1 MQIHEARLLL
11 KSKSIHSPR
20 ILLKEEGW
28 ILEFDSIQETPL
40 LLHIESQRGGTI
52 YYKSVRGVVNAC
64 IKIGFDTVAIEL
76 PKDVVVL

>member
-40 LLHIESQRGGTI
+40 LLHIESQRVGLYI
-52 YYKSVRGVVNAC
+52 
-64 IKIGFDTVAIEL
+64 IKAFAGW
-76 PKDVVVL
+76 